1 MQGNNIYHNS
11 YKELLRLNR
20 NITSSD
26 ITIDFEKL
34 DDETAGLIKQ
44 SLAQTISSRL
54 SSLSSVIQRIE

>member
-34 DDETAGLIKQ
+34 DDETVGLIKQ

>member
-1 MQGNNIYHNS
+1 MQGNNIYHDS

-34 DDETAGLIKQ
+34 DDETVGLIKQ